1 MARKPKKNFAEK
13 IQEEMPEFAAAV
25 DGASVDALE
34 KRLSD
39 IAKAAEANEQ
49 KKEDDEELEQ
59 AQANASELAAPYRDA
74 RKELRKQTK
83 YIIKA
88 IKDKGGKVD

>member
-1 MARKPKKNFAEK
+1 MAKQKKNFAEK
-13 IQEEMPEFAAAV
+13 IQEEMPEFANAV
-25 DGASVDALE
+25 DGSSVDQLE

-49 KKEDDEELEQ
+49 AKEDDEKLEQ
-59 AQANASELAAPYRDA
+59 AKAEAKELGAVYGDA

-83 YIIKA
+83 YIIRA
-88 IKDKGGKVD
+88 IKDKGGKV

>member
-1 MARKPKKNFAEK
+1 MAKSKKNFAEK

-25 DGASVDALE
+25 DGSSIETLE

-39 IAKAAEANEQ
+39 IAKAQEANEQ
-49 KKEDDEELEQ
+49 AKEDDEALEQ
-59 AQANASELAAPYRDA
+59 AKAEAKELGAVYSDA

-88 IKDKGGKVD
+88 IKDKGGKV